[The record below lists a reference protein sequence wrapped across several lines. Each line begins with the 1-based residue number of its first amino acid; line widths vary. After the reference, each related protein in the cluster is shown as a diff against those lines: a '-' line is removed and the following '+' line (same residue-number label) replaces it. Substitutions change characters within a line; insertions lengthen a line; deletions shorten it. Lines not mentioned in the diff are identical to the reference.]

1 MVSDISIVDIAKI
14 AKVSP
19 STVSRALT
27 GSGYVSAET
36 KKRIMKVVNSYD
48 YQPKQYKKRS
58 VRSIKNSVIGIVVS
72 DLNNIFFQQ
81 IINSITS
88 VFDQHQIETIIC
100 NSDES
105 IQREVRILSTLQQF
119 QVDGII
125 ISPTSETAEYNT
137 EFLMELDGA
146 GMHVIL
152 VDRDVK
158 GIAMNGVFQ
167 ETLNGTFS
175 AINTLI
181 SLGHRNIAIIA
192 GPTTSKPG
200 LDRLNGYLDSFKTHS
215 IPINP
220 EYILY
225 GDFKL
230 KSGYELTAQL
240 LKQHPEVTAVFASNN
255 LMALGSL
262 HAIYDA
268 GLSIPDDI
276 AFISCGTLDQFDLYN
291 ERKISVIMQPTDMMG
306 EECAKILLERM
317 MSTKKKAPAKRISF
331 DSTLELRGSEAFP
344 IHRLSEKH
352 ESQTDGA

>member
-1 MVSDISIVDIAKI
+1 MASNISITDIARI
-14 AKVSP
+14 AGVSP
-19 STVSRALT
+19 STVSRALA
-27 GSGYVSAET
+27 GSGYVSAAT
-36 KKRIMKVVNSYD
+36 RNRIMKVVNSHD
-48 YQPKQYKKRS
+48 YQPKKYKKRS
-58 VRSIKNSVIGIVVS
+58 FHSSKNAVVGIVVS

-81 IINSITS
+81 IINSITA
-88 VFDQHQIETIIC
+88 VLDQSHVETIIC

-105 IQREVRILSTLQQF
+105 IQREVRILSTMQQF

-137 EFLMELDGA
+137 EFLMELDG
-146 GMHVIL
+146 GGTHVIL

-167 ETLNGTFS
+167 ETLNGTFK

-181 SLGHRNIAIIA
+181 SLGHRNIAIIT

-200 LDRLNGYLDSFKTHS
+200 LDRLNGYIDSFKTNS
-215 IPINP
+215 VPINP

-225 GDFKL
+225 GDFKID
-230 KSGYELTAQL
+230 SGYELTAQM

-255 LMALGSL
+255 MMALGSL

-268 GLSIPDDI
+268 GMSIPEDI

-291 ERKISVIMQPTDMMG
+291 ERKISVIMQPTAMMG
-306 EECAKILLERM
+306 EECAKIMLEKM
-317 MSTKKKAPAKRISF
+317 TNTKKKSPTKRISF

-344 IHRLSEKH
+344 IHRIREK
-352 ESQTDGA
+352 S